1 MDETERQLMINSPQ
15 RSPKAAAVA
24 AAILLAFVVLV
35 SACSA
40 GADNPGT
47 QPNQGTGATQ
57 QTLEVGLGAAPANL
71 DMTQTAGA
79 AIPQALM
86 YNVYESLV
94 KLDNDAAVQPLL
106 AKSWTISE
114 DGLSYTF
121 TLQTGVTF
129 SNGDPFTAETV
140 KFSLDRV
147 PDWKANT
154 PTYLSSIKSVE
165 AVSET
170 EVRIQLK
177 QPDNNL
183 LFWLA
188 GPLGAM
194 FSENAVDQLA
204 TTAIGTGPY
213 VLERYNRGESL
224 IMKRNEKYWG
234 TKPKLSQVTLR
245 YYSDANAPV
254 NALRSGELDAVYQTQ
269 AVDQIEQFESDGQFT
284 VSTGSTQG
292 IVVMSMNNGRAPFD
306 DKRVRQAIM
315 YGVDREAVATT
326 ATNGYGK
333 VIGAPVPPTDPWFSD
348 LADRYPYDPAKAKQ
362 LLADAG
368 QSKLS
373 VDFNVPSLPYAQ
385 NIAQVVKSDLAKIGV
400 TAELHPQ
407 EFPAVW
413 LDKTF
418 SQKDYDLTVIAHV
431 EPRNVFNY
439 ANPDYYW
446 SYDNAE
452 VRDQLNNAVQA
463 PDDDQYAEQM
473 KTAVNG
479 LVEDAPG
486 DWLYNAPNIVVS
498 TKSVQG
504 LPVNDTGVSLDLTA
518 ASNG

>member
-1 MDETERQLMINSPQ
+1 MINSSP
-15 RSPKAAAVA
+15 RSARRVLGTPLT
-24 AAILLAFVVLV
+24 AIALAIVLLV

-40 GADNPGT
+40 GAGT
-47 QPNQGTGATQ
+47 SGDSDGQGTGAAQ

-86 YNVYESLV
+86 YNVYEGLV
-94 KLDNDAAVQPLL
+94 KLDNDARVQPLL
-106 AKSWTISE
+106 AESWTTSE

-121 TLQTGVTF
+121 TLRSGVTF
-129 SNGDPFTAETV
+129 SNGDPFNADTV

-154 PTYLSSIKSVE
+154 PSYLASIESVE
-165 AVSET
+165 VVSDT
-170 EVRIQLK
+170 EVTVKLK
-177 QPDNNL
+177 HPDNNL

-194 FSENAVDQLA
+194 FSENAVDDLA
-204 TTAIGTGPY
+204 SQAIGTGPY
-213 VLERYNRGESL
+213 LLERYNRGESL

-234 TKPKLSQVTLR
+234 SKPKLSQVTLR

-254 NALRSGELDAVYQTQ
+254 NALRSGELDAVYQAQ
-269 AVDQIEQFESDGQFT
+269 AVDQIEQFESDDQFRVT
-284 VSTGSTQG
+284 TGSTQG
-292 IVVMSMNNGRAPFD
+292 IVVMSMNNGRPPFD

-315 YGVDREAVATT
+315 HGVNREAVVTT
-326 ATNGYGK
+326 STNGYGK
-333 VIGAPVPPTDPWFSD
+333 VIGAPVAPTDPWFTD
-348 LADRYPYDPAKAKQ
+348 QADKYPYDPEKAKQ

-368 QSKLS
+368 ESKLT
-373 VDFNVPSLPYAQ
+373 VDFTVPSLPYAQ

-400 TAELHPQ
+400 TANLKPQ

-418 SQKDYDLTVIAHV
+418 SQKDYDLTVVNHV

-439 ANPDYYW
+439 ADPGYYW

-452 VRDQLNNAVQA
+452 VQQQLKDAVRA

-473 KTAVNG
+473 RTAVAG
-479 LVEDAPG
+479 LVDDAPG
-486 DWLYNAPNIVVS
+486 DWLYNPPNIVV
-498 TKSVQG
+498 TTTSVKG

-518 ASNG
+518 ASNDG